1 MDVRRMDSGHAIDYR
16 TSDIDTLF
24 QMDGK
29 EGRFSVSF
37 EFFYHRS
44 RAQLLTINKNYR

>member
-24 QMDGK
+24 LNGK
-29 EGRFSVSF
+29 EGKAWTIPSSF
-37 EFFYHRS
+37 PI
-44 RAQLLTINKNYR
+44 LL